1 MAVMNDTATNI
12 GMQILDTPP
21 SIPRLQKKQ
30 NNTQLET
37 ESGYMV
43 ISVLSWSNCLNIFH
57 FIFPSSSA

>member
-43 ISVLSWSNCLNIFH
+43 ISVLSLRNSLNIFH

>member
-1 MAVMNDTATNI
+1 MAVMNDTATNT

-43 ISVLSWSNCLNIFH
+43 ISVLSLRNSLNIFH